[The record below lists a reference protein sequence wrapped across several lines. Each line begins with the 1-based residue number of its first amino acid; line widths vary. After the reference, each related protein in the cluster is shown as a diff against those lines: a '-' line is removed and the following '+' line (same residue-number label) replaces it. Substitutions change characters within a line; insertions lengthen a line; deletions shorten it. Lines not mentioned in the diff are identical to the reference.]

1 VTDFIPG
8 VSQVKSAYRAGKAA
22 LGGDYGEAGRQLVG
36 TFVPG
41 GRRMVSAVDAGVN
54 AARGDYKTAAANL
67 SHAAGGELGRAVS
80 TGLAANDLYQAFGP
94 NTPQTVPATQTAQT
108 ATPAAEPDMSPTT
121 GTYTPGPALQ
131 SLTRQASTTPKAPEP
146 TTEEE
151 DLDENSRMRKY
162 LDMLDEAPTAP
173 QGSMSN
179 MPGAKAYSDAADPMA
194 AANAQYQQNMQN
206 IQGEKDQRFLDHM
219 AARDAYKAANGGKI
233 DSLTA
238 PMGPSGDPLIRSSV
252 STTDLKQK
260 ERQAGQEYTAAN
272 REKTGGG
279 HWQYDKKTVD
289 SEMGPITQT
298 TARRIATPT
307 KGEVIRQG
315 LAGGGSLYDRQ
326 NTLVDP
332 NAAKLPPGA
341 TGVNPTGQTQGQ
353 APAIQSATTNQ
364 PATPQP
370 TQPTAPA
377 QQPTQPQQTTE
388 EELEE
393 ELQKILRLSGR
404 QKQTTNENDS
414 IKKFYSV
421 LNESMDNDEVDLHD
435 SFDIELN
442 EHFVIETGIVGFTKD
457 GIIVEADETLL
468 DLLELNS
475 IICEDET
482 MDQREEEVAE
492 AEYQG
497 RKVPL
502 GKPMAGDVA
511 KSKVYVKKPNGK
523 VVKVNFGDKNMKIKK
538 SNPNRRKS
546 FRARHRCE
554 NPGPRWKARYWS
566 CRAW

>member
-1 VTDFIPG
+1 MSDQQFFRKYIDIINEESPVFQQRNNANAQKWAKENPEAANYAKLATDVVTDYIPG
-8 VSQVKSAYRAGKAA
+8 ISQVKSAYRAGKAA
-22 LGGDYGEAGRQLVG
+22 LGGDYGEAGKQLVG

-41 GRRMVSAVDAGVN
+41 GRRMVGAVDAGLD
-54 AARGDYKTAAANL
+54 AAKGNYKGALSNL
-67 SHAAGGELGRAVS
+67 SYAAGGELGRAVS
-80 TGLAANDLYQAFGP
+80 TGLAANDLYNAYGP
-94 NTPQTVPATQTAQT
+94 STTPTTVPATQTAQT
-108 ATPAAEPDMSPTT
+108 AIPAAEPDMSPTT

-131 SLTRQASTTPKAPEP
+131 SLTKQASTTPKAPEP

-162 LDMLDEAPTAP
+162 LDMLDEGPPPGVGPNATRQAPQQQLGQPDTFTKMLPGMGNMAIDAVGGLAPQYAKTMANLTPGSEYYQKNVANNPQVKAQVDAFMKTAPTASDFSTSVDTTR
-173 QGSMSN
+173 QSFN
-179 MPGAKAYSDAADPMA
+179 KALTQKPTVGGTSAEYD
-194 AANAQYQQNMQN
+194 
-206 IQGEKDQRFLDHM
+206 
-219 AARDAYKAANGGKI
+219 KAAGQLGMPTVQQPAGQ
-233 DSLTA
+233 SPQPTPPTA
-238 PMGPSGDPLIRSSV
+238 PAP
-252 STTDLKQK
+252 
-260 ERQAGQEYTAAN
+260 AGQ
-272 REKTGGG
+272 
-279 HWQYDKKTVD
+279 
-289 SEMGPITQT
+289 SP
-298 TARRIATPT
+298 
-307 KGEVIRQG
+307 
-315 LAGGGSLYDRQ
+315 
-326 NTLVDP
+326 
-332 NAAKLPPGA
+332 
-341 TGVNPTGQTQGQ
+341 
-353 APAIQSATTNQ
+353 Q
-364 PATPQP
+364 PPQP
-370 TQPTAPA
+370 TQPT
-377 QQPTQPQQTTE
+377 TEE

-414 IKKFYSV
+414 FKKFYGV

-457 GIIVEADETLL
+457 GIIIEADETVL

-502 GKPMAGDVA
+502 GKPMAGDVK